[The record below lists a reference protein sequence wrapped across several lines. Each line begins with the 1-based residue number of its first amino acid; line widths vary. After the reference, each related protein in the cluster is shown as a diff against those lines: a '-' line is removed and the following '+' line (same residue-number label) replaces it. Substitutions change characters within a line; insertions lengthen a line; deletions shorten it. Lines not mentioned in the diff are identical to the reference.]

1 MALLLYLVFRPAP
14 LLVESAVVQ
23 EGALRV
29 TLEEEGMTRVKD
41 LFVVAAPVS
50 GTLLRVDAQEGDS
63 VKAGTAL
70 ASILPP
76 ELDARQYRETSF
88 QAKAAEAALS
98 EVTAHL
104 RRVEIEAEQ
113 TGRRA
118 ERYRSLFGEGAV
130 SREAFE
136 LAVNDSAMYR
146 KEITSARSAVES
158 ARYTFRSRQASID
171 PGLSRKPVV
180 VQSPAEGRVL
190 RIHEKSRRAVTVG
203 TPLLDVGNP
212 ESIEVV
218 IDLLSADAVGVKRGN
233 TVEVIDWGGPGLLTG
248 LVTKI
253 EPAAFT
259 KISALGVEEKRVNV
273 VAGLDRAAPGLGD
286 NFRVQT
292 RIVVQSAEKVVK
304 VPISALFR
312 VGSQWHVFSAES
324 NRAVEKKIS
333 IGMQGTREAE
343 VLDGV
348 NVGERVVVHPS
359 SELHEGMRITFQQ

>member
-1 MALLLYLVFRPAP
+1 
-14 LLVESAVVQ
+14 
-23 EGALRV
+23 
-29 TLEEEGMTRVKD
+29 
-41 LFVVAAPVS
+41 
-50 GTLLRVDAQEGDS
+50 
-63 VKAGTAL
+63 
-70 ASILPP
+70 
-76 ELDARQYRETSF
+76 
-88 QAKAAEAALS
+88 
-98 EVTAHL
+98 
-104 RRVEIEAEQ
+104 
-113 TGRRA
+113 
-118 ERYRSLFGEGAV
+118 
-130 SREAFE
+130 
-136 LAVNDSAMYR
+136 MYR

-286 NFRVQT
+286 NF
-292 RIVVQSAEKVVK
+292 
-304 VPISALFR
+304 
-312 VGSQWHVFSAES
+312 
-324 NRAVEKKIS
+324 
-333 IGMQGTREAE
+333 QGTDPYCGAE
-343 VLDGV
+343 
-348 NVGERVVVHPS
+348 R
-359 SELHEGMRITFQQ
+359 